1 MKWGRKERKWLG
13 GSGGGERERVQE
25 ETGSTKVA
33 TTKSEKEEK
42 ISSACLPDGRS
53 LCPLGD
59 KKLEHHQRV
68 LRSGPP
74 RAGPVDRVTS
84 QMLITPGFFH

>member
-33 TTKSEKEEK
+33 TTKSEKRGENQQ
-42 ISSACLPDGRS
+42 CLP
-53 LCPLGD
+53 
-59 KKLEHHQRV
+59 
-68 LRSGPP
+68 
-74 RAGPVDRVTS
+74 A
-84 QMLITPGFFH
+84 